1 MDAIY
6 THDEAARIVGMFESV
21 LERYGIKVP
30 SPEDDER
37 EFDNS
42 AAFYGST
49 YSELL
54 DTTEAAL
61 LNILVNHEGRLRNVI
76 PFTFS
81 GNY

>member
-37 EFDNS
+37 EPDNS
-42 AAFYGST
+42 AALYGSV

-54 DTTEAAL
+54 DTTEYL
-61 LNILVNHEGRLRNVI
+61 LIQMFERYNSADSIVTDI
-76 PFTFS
+76 FS